1 MHEKKIF
8 TKRCFHS
15 FAACPLPLMVGL
27 WECGSTMAVEAWETW
42 WSLWEPL
49 VLVETC
55 WSFMWEPSVRPVR
68 KSPSKFPPFFCQNFS
83 LFFCHK
89 NRWDLPHDCC
99 HLDGTVFI
107 LFHFLN
113 SRSNFGLIISHR
125 PARSLFVDFCTFSQS
140 GTGQKNILKNCPPIS
155 FSFFIFSSVRL
166 FRFCFDFCLLDSKLV
181 ETCLEVSAVA
191 NEYIIQRLNK
201 STPNLGGV
209 QTLISNHS
217 RLGVERT
224 TWTEFSRLSDGKS
237 RRGGMRMNFEPIR
250 CIFAQIYAEKLGN
263 VWSD

>member
-1 MHEKKIF
+1 MKPLGAFGPGGDLLKLHVGAIGPTRKKI
-8 TKRCFHS
+8 
-15 FAACPLPLMVGL
+15 
-27 WECGSTMAVEAWETW
+27 
-42 WSLWEPL
+42 SLEIPTIFL
-49 VLVETC
+49 
-55 WSFMWEPSVRPVR
+55 
-68 KSPSKFPPFFCQNFS
+68 SKF
-83 LFFCHK
+83 LTVFCHK
-89 NRWDLPHDCC
+89 KSMGSSPRLLSFGWNCVH
-99 HLDGTVFI
+99 FI
-107 LFHFLN
+107 
-113 SRSNFGLIISHR
+113 
-125 PARSLFVDFCTFSQS
+125 SLFKFKIKLWLNHFSQTCS
-140 GTGQKNILKNCPPIS
+140 VTFCRFLHLLSIQNKPKKYQKNCPPIS

-263 VWSD
+263 V

>member
-140 GTGQKNILKNCPPIS
+140 GTSQKIS
-155 FSFFIFSSVRL
+155 KKLPTHFIKFLYIFQRSSFPFL
-166 FRFCFDFCLLDSKLV
+166 FWFLFVGLQISWDLF
-181 ETCLEVSAVA
+181 
-191 NEYIIQRLNK
+191 
-201 STPNLGGV
+201 GG
-209 QTLISNHS
+209 
-217 RLGVERT
+217 ER
-224 TWTEFSRLSDGKS
+224 
-237 RRGGMRMNFEPIR
+237 R
-250 CIFAQIYAEKLGN
+250 C
-263 VWSD
+263 

>member
-1 MHEKKIF
+1 MKPLGAFGPGGDLLKLHVGAIGPTRKKI
-8 TKRCFHS
+8 
-15 FAACPLPLMVGL
+15 
-27 WECGSTMAVEAWETW
+27 
-42 WSLWEPL
+42 SLEIPTIFL
-49 VLVETC
+49 
-55 WSFMWEPSVRPVR
+55 
-68 KSPSKFPPFFCQNFS
+68 SKFLTVFLPQKSMGSSPRLLSFGWNCVHFIS
-83 LFFCHK
+83 LF
-89 NRWDLPHDCC
+89 
-99 HLDGTVFI
+99 
-107 LFHFLN
+107 N

-125 PARSLFVDFCTFSQS
+125 PARSVLLDFCTFSQPRTS
-140 GTGQKNILKNCPPIS
+140 QKIFLKNCPPIS

-181 ETCLEVSAVA
+181 ETCLERGAVA

-263 VWSD
+263 V